1 MPRRQIRVTGAA
13 ETPLRT
19 PPPTPPLTAPRTPT
33 PAPLRAALRTLRNEL
48 GVPEGFPPE
57 VLAEAERAA
66 RGPRSA
72 GGPPHDAT
80 DIPFFTVD
88 PPTSTDLDQAM
99 HLSRRPHG
107 YRVRYAIADVAAFVV
122 PGSALDAE
130 AHRRVTTLY
139 FPDEKIPLHP
149 PVLSEGAASL
159 LPDGTRPA
167 VLWTIDLDA
176 DGSPT
181 ATDVRRAL
189 VRSRAKLAYEGVQR
203 QIDAGTAEEPLALLK
218 EIGLLREQREVD
230 RGGISLNV
238 PEQEI
243 VERTAPDGTRAHDGT
258 YELVYRAPLPAE
270 GWNAQ
275 ISLLTG
281 MAAAELMLTHATGT
295 GTGTGVG
302 TGVGAGTGTGTGI
315 GTGLSI
321 GTGLGAGIL
330 RTLPAAP
337 DGAVGRLRRTAYA
350 LRIDWPHHV
359 SYASLIR
366 SLDPH
371 RPHHAA
377 FLQECTTLLRGAGY
391 TAFRDGAV
399 PALTTHAAVAAP
411 YTHCT
416 APLRRL
422 VDRYACELA
431 LAAAAGAAP
440 PEWVLAALDELPAR
454 MAEGTRRAGQAER
467 GCVDIVEAALLRDR
481 VGELFDGTVVDVQER
496 EPGIGTVQLENPA
509 VVARIESGDGNG
521 NGTPLPLGERL
532 RVRLTRADPG
542 TAKVLFAP
550 A

>member
-1 MPRRQIRVTGAA
+1 MPRRQIRATGAA
-13 ETPLRT
+13 E
-19 PPPTPPLTAPRTPT
+19 A
-33 PAPLRAALRTLRNEL
+33 ALRAALRTLRTEL
-48 GVPEGFPPE
+48 GVPDGFPPD

-66 RGPRSA
+66 REPTLPDRGA
-72 GGPPHDAT
+72 TVDAT
-80 DIPFFTVD
+80 DIPLFTID

-122 PGSALDAE
+122 PGAALDAE

-139 FPDEKIPLHP
+139 FPDGKTPLHP

-159 LPDGTRPA
+159 LPGGTRPA

-189 VRSRAKLAYEGVQR
+189 VRSRAKLDYEGVQQ
-203 QIDAGTAEEPLALLK
+203 QIDAGTAEEPLALLGD
-218 EIGLLREQREVD
+218 IGLLREQREVD
-230 RGGISLNV
+230 RGGISLDV

-243 VERTAPDGTRAHDGT
+243 VERAAPDGTRAHGGT

-281 MAAAELMLTHATGT
+281 MTAAELMLAHGT
-295 GTGTGVG
+295 GTGTGSG
-302 TGVGAGTGTGTGI
+302 TGSG
-315 GTGLSI
+315 S
-321 GTGLGAGIL
+321 GIL

-337 DGAVGRLRRTAYA
+337 DGAVARLRRTAHA

-359 SYASLIR
+359 SYARLIR

-391 TAFRDGAV
+391 TSFRDGTV
-399 PALTTHAAVAAP
+399 PDITTHAAVAAP

-422 VDRYACELA
+422 VDRYASELS
-431 LAAAAGAAP
+431 LAAAVGTAP

-454 MAEGTRRAGQAER
+454 MAEGTRRAGRAER
-467 GCVDIVEAALLRDR
+467 GCVDIVEAALLKDR
-481 VGELFDGTVVDVQER
+481 VGELFDATVVDVQER
-496 EPGIGTVQLENPA
+496 EPGVETVQLETPA
-509 VVARIESGDGNG
+509 VVARIESG
-521 NGTPLPLGERL
+521 NGTTLPLGERL